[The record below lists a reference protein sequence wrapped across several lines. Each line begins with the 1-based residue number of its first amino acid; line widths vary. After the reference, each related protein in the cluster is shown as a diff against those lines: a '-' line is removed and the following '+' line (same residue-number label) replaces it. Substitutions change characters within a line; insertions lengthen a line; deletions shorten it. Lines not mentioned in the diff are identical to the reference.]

1 MKALEGI
8 HVLDLSRVLAGPFAT
23 QMLSDLGAEVWKVE
37 PIWGDETRGWGPPF
51 MGSESSYYLSANR
64 GKKSLAVDLKDERG
78 SALVRRLSEKADV
91 VVENY
96 KTGDLAR
103 FGLDYPTLS
112 ETHPTLI
119 YASIT
124 GFGQTGP
131 RSSEPG
137 YDAALQGMTGVMSV
151 TGESGGSPMKIGVA
165 WIDML
170 TGLTA
175 TTGILAAYI
184 ERQRSGSGQHLDL
197 SLFDVGFM
205 SMVNQAQSYLT
216 TGEPP
221 GPLGSAH
228 PQIVPYQAF
237 EASNGWFMLAVGNDQ
252 QYRRA
257 VDSLGAPALWEDERF
272 QTNSGRVANRAE
284 LVPQIAKLIA
294 TRTKEECVRLFSDVG
309 VPVTPINDLREVLED
324 PQATSRGLVWNQ
336 IHPTIGEI
344 PLIANAL
351 QHMSRTPAKPSSAP
365 PLLGEHSR
373 VLLTEILGV
382 EESEVEVLEREGV
395 IKTPGF

>member
-373 VLLTEILGV
+373 VQLTEILGG